1 MNILNVY
8 DIDIDFDKIKAF
20 NPDFEKN
27 HKIYLNSL
35 KDVIIDYDIIDDI
48 IKDVK
53 YIYLMF
59 NKNIIDIDVNILK
72 MVKNHKIALTTDE
85 AENIV
90 LYIQSSMNNIKNFK
104 DILKIDDYKGK
115 KCEYEYKS
123 NITQPNNIII
133 ENLLYKLPNI
143 DKNISVVASV
153 INQVLKIT
161 ITNANKR
168 TFIIKAHSIRNKKQ
182 QQKINNF
189 LFLC

>member
-1 MNILNVY
+1 M
-8 DIDIDFDKIKAF
+8 K
-20 NPDFEKN
+20 
-27 HKIYLNSL
+27 
-35 KDVIIDYDIIDDI
+35 
-48 IKDVK
+48 
-53 YIYLMF
+53 
-59 NKNIIDIDVNILK
+59 
-72 MVKNHKIALTTDE
+72 
-85 AENIV
+85 
-90 LYIQSSMNNIKNFK
+90 FK

-115 KCEYEYKS
+115 KCKYEYKS
-123 NITQPNNIII
+123 NITQSNNIII

-143 DKNISVVASV
+143 DKNISVVARV